1 MNSTASAHDQTHN
14 TLWRTRLGCALRT
27 VLACTIVGCT
37 TLYGPEP
44 LQRLLSYSAF
54 SYVTTILIV
63 SEGTLGGAL
72 RGFWLVVYAAVQV
85 LIPSML
91 SLWLIGPA
99 RFTNALAAVAVALSA
114 FVAALP
120 ESTPLLCKRLAFG
133 QTVIVYVGTVVYGA
147 QTRPFMHPIHVV
159 SSTALGALA
168 SFLATLFP
176 FPRLAHWEVKRACS
190 LYTENASKRLCL
202 IVEAL
207 SNHDTSTAAA
217 TRELIAQ
224 EKCLSKTGLELL
236 QIVRDN
242 QGGMAWERPSIK
254 FLKSGLKDLGEKLQ
268 EVEVPLRGME
278 IALSF
283 WPELLH
289 IGMIDKEL
297 KQVLQISKERIIGLK
312 LKNIAKRIV
321 SSEGESEISEKRP
334 LPAKSTTTTSFSIPM
349 NPAALFIL
357 YCMEFLQDDPP
368 TIPNSDNTPKKTEES
383 NGTLNSFQRALNNLI
398 IRPPS
403 SSSSSSRHK
412 LVFAFKCSISLGF
425 ATLFGLM
432 YDKTNGYWSG
442 LIIAIS
448 FVTGR
453 HAVFALANDRAQ
465 GTAMGSIY
473 GVLCSFLFPRFLEL
487 RFLLLLPWIIFTS
500 FLIHSKKYGQ
510 AGAFSA
516 AIGAL
521 LILGRKN
528 YGSPTKFA
536 IARITEATIGLI
548 CFILVELLFN
558 HSRAAT
564 LAKSQLSQSMRVF
577 RDCVENIVIC
587 SSKENALASSGR
599 LREKLQ
605 ELKYHV
611 KELETFILEAER
623 EPNFWFVPFD
633 GSCYHKLLRSFSTLV
648 NLLHF
653 VAYKIEFISEASQ
666 RLEGDLEE
674 QLKQV
679 SYDIEL
685 FSRRVGSSLRCLEE
699 EASSA
704 TTLQVA
710 LKKDSQVE
718 NLSCNIENAFMHL
731 SGDDEDAEDILI
743 RHLEEFID
751 KIYACDCRVTDKLKR
766 QMALCLG
773 GLVFCIHG
781 FAREAKDIE
790 KKVKEF
796 IIWKNPSTM
805 Q

>member
-1 MNSTASAHDQTHN
+1 MNSTASAHHQTHN

-63 SEGTLGGAL
+63 SEATLGGTL

-147 QTRPFMHPIHVV
+147 QTRPFMHPIHVA

-168 SFLATLFP
+168 SVLATLFP

-207 SNHDTSTAAA
+207 STHDTSTAAA

-254 FLKSGLKDLGEKLQ
+254 LLKSSLKDLGEKLQ
-268 EVEVPLRGME
+268 EVEVPLRGMQ
-278 IALSF
+278 IALLFS
-283 WPELLH
+283 PELLH
-289 IGMIDKEL
+289 IGMIDKEWE
-297 KQVLQISKERIIGLK
+297 QVLQMSKERIIGLK
-312 LKNIAKRIV
+312 LKNIAKCIE

-334 LPAKSTTTTSFSIPM
+334 SPAKSTTTSFSIPK

-357 YCMEFLQDDPP
+357 YCMEFLQGDPP

-383 NGTLNSFQRALNNLI
+383 NGTSNSFQRPLNNLI

-403 SSSSSSRHK
+403 SSRQK

-442 LIIAIS
+442 LMIAIS

-453 HAVFALANDRAQ
+453 HAIFTLANDRAQ

-500 FLIHSKKYGQ
+500 FLIHSKTYGQ

-521 LILGRKN
+521 LILGRRD
-528 YGSPTKFA
+528 YGSPTEFA

-577 RDCVENIVIC
+577 RYCVENIVIC

-599 LREKLQ
+599 LREKLH

-611 KELETFILEAER
+611 KELETFIAEAEM
-623 EPNFWFVPFD
+623 EPNFWFVPFN

-666 RLEGDLEE
+666 QLEDDLEE

-679 SYDIEL
+679 NYDIEL
-685 FSRRVGSSLRCLEE
+685 FRRRVGSSLRCLEE

-710 LKKDSQVE
+710 LKKDFQVE
-718 NLSCNIENAFMHL
+718 NLSCNIENAFWHL
-731 SGDDEDAEDILI
+731 VGDDEDAEDILI

-751 KIYACDCRVTDKLKR
+751 KIYSRDCGVADNLKR

-773 GLVFCIHG
+773 GLVFCIHS

-790 KKVKEF
+790 KEVKEL
-796 IIWKNPSTM
+796 IKWENPSTM
-805 Q
+805 H